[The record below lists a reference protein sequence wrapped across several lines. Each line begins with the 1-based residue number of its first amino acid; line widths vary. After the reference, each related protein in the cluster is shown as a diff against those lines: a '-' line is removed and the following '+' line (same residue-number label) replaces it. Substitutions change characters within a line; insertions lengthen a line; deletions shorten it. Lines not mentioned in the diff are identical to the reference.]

1 MLFVDGELLRTP
13 QRRLMLKIL
22 RRSDSNIVFT
32 LIGRLEAE
40 NMTELREA
48 LAAES
53 SGSAVVL
60 DLADLVLV
68 DRDAVGFLREC
79 ERDGIVLLNCPQ
91 YIRTWMQSEE
101 ERS

>member
-1 MLFVDGELLRTP
+1 
-13 QRRLMLKIL
+13 MLKIL

-32 LIGRLEAE
+32 LIGGLEAE
-40 NMTELREA
+40 YMTDLRGV

-60 DLADLVLV
+60 DLTDLVLV
-68 DRDAVGFLREC
+68 DRDAVCFLREC

-91 YIRTWMQSEE
+91 YIRTWIQSEE